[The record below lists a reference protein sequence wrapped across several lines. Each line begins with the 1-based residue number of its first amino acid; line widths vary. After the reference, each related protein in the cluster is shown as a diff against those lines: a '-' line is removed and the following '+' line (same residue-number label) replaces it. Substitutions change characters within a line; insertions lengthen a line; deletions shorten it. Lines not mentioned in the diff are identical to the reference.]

1 MTTKKLYKKNT
12 KLIDNTNYYLHFFES
27 ENLKNFTF
35 INIKDF
41 VDRKKNKKRVKSN
54 IFLGDCLEYL
64 GYTEIG
70 DLIEDLVSSIDSGYK
85 IIIQGIDIKSVSQ
98 SFANDEMSDILFNN
112 LVYGQGKTCSISF
125 FKMKYVV
132 ESIDNLKI
140 SSIKFMNSMYYYI
153 ECTVQ

>member
-1 MTTKKLYKKNT
+1 
-12 KLIDNTNYYLHFFES
+12 
-27 ENLKNFTF
+27 
-35 INIKDF
+35 
-41 VDRKKNKKRVKSN
+41 
-54 IFLGDCLEYL
+54 
-64 GYTEIG
+64 
-70 DLIEDLVSSIDSGYK
+70 VSSIDSGYK